1 MLTPKCHPKRK
12 HGGKGLCRQ
21 CYNKL
26 RWKNPAYRARE
37 EEGQRR
43 RWLKNLYNLTPEQ
56 YETKLKE
63 QNGGCEI
70 CSRKPVTR
78 RLAIDHDH
86 KTKQI
91 RGLLCWRC
99 NKVIGW
105 MYDSAELLT
114 KAAEYVTKYR
124 RIINGK
130 SGTFSYREDR
140 DGTGKVGRRGR
151 SNIVRAALDTT
162 VKIESSAS

>member
-1 MLTPKCHPKRK
+1 
-12 HGGKGLCRQ
+12 
-21 CYNKL
+21 
-26 RWKNPAYRARE
+26 
-37 EEGQRR
+37 
-43 RWLKNLYNLTPEQ
+43 
-56 YETKLKE
+56 
-63 QNGGCEI
+63 
-70 CSRKPVTR
+70 
-78 RLAIDHDH
+78 
-86 KTKQI
+86 
-91 RGLLCWRC
+91 
-99 NKVIGW
+99 

-162 VKIESSAS
+162 VKIESSASEA